1 MKHLR
6 NLLLNASHQQLIL
19 QIQEKKM
26 KGCQLP
32 AVEKKVELGIGL
44 LAIQAK
50 TGASI
55 NKSKEPIEDTNGQK

>member
-1 MKHLR
+1 
-6 NLLLNASHQQLIL
+6 
-19 QIQEKKM
+19 M

-55 NKSKEPIEDTNGQK
+55 NKSKEPIEDTNGQKQDCMKYFCNGVWEYPQ